1 MKNLNYLLTII
12 LSIVIVTTDLIAQK
26 TYDDSFFQGMEWRNI
41 GPKRGGRSLA
51 ASGSPGRRNEYYF
64 GAVGGGLWK
73 TTDSGQSWKPVTDGQ
88 LMSSSVG
95 AVAVSE
101 TNPDVIYIGMGETE
115 LRGNIMQ
122 GDGVYK
128 STDGGETWR
137 NVGLKDTET
146 IAKVRVHPTNPD
158 IVYVAAL
165 GHPYG
170 KNEERGV
177 FRSKDG
183 GNTWEKIKY
192 ISDQTGAIDLV
203 IDRTNP
209 NVLYA
214 SFWQVYRTAYKMW
227 GGGPECGLYKST
239 DGGDTWTELT
249 KNPGMPEAPIG
260 KIGISVSPVNPQRVF
275 AQVEANEGGLFRSDD
290 GGKTWEKV
298 NNERKLRQR
307 AFYYSRVYADTQDED
322 VVYVLNV
329 RFWKSVDGGKT
340 FDIEIDTPHG
350 DHHDMWIDINDPQ
363 RMIVATDGGGSVS
376 VNGGE
381 TFTDQDYA
389 TSQFY
394 HIMTTK
400 DFPYHV
406 CGAQQ
411 DNSTMCIPSEGWGF
425 KMARGPSNG
434 EYYYP
439 VGGGESGY
447 ITQDPKDLD
456 IFYAGSQGALLTKY
470 NRSNGQIRDLQVYP
484 RFFSGDPSKDLPERW
499 QWTFPIIF
507 SPVDNNR
514 LYTCSQHVWYSTNG
528 GQKWEK
534 ISPDLTI
541 ADPATLDVTG
551 GVITKDMNGPE
562 IYATVFALAP
572 SYHDVNTIWAG
583 SDDGLIH
590 ITRDHGK
597 NWENITPPDMIK
609 DTRVSIIEA
618 SKHTPGTAYVAAKRY
633 QMDDRK
639 PYLWKTSDYG
649 KTWTKIVNGIRED
662 DFLHV
667 IREDPT
673 RPGLLYAGGE
683 HQAWV
688 SFDDGENWQT
698 LQVNMPDTQVT
709 DLSVT
714 EKDLV
719 AGTHGRS
726 VFILD
731 DIAPIRE
738 MSDAV
743 AGKSVHLYKPYTAY
757 RRVQDAV
764 IQYYLKDQADEVKIE
779 VLDER
784 GNLIEEFIGTEPEVM
799 ESNDPSARWLGAL
812 PKAPTTAAGL
822 NRWEWKLRYPGA
834 TSFDGMIIWSA
845 RPQLGPWAPP
855 GNYQVRLTVGQE
867 VQTHSFEIK
876 LDPRQKDVAMADVQE
891 QFKMALQIRDET
903 TKANEAVIQIRDIKG
918 QLEEQVEGASKS
930 LKRTTDQF
938 IEKISA
944 VEQELY
950 QVQNRSNQDPLNFPI
965 KINNRLAYLRKS
977 MESGDGAPTD
987 GARKVFNELQKELKR
1002 YLDQLNYY
1010 LENDLPKVNDALKKS
1025 KKEQVVI

>member
-1 MKNLNYLLTII
+1 MKPVTHFLGFLFLLAFI
-12 LSIVIVTTDLIAQK
+12 SIDIQAQQFDES
-26 TYDDSFFQGMEWRNI
+26 YFNGMEWRNI

-51 ASGSPGRRNEYYF
+51 VSGSPGRRNEYYF

-73 TTDSGQSWKPVTDGQ
+73 TTDSGTSWKPVTDGQ
-88 LMSSSVG
+88 LQSSSVG
-95 AVAVSE
+95 AVAVAE
-101 TNPDVIYIGMGETE
+101 TNPDIIYIGMGETE

-128 STDGGETWR
+128 SVDGGETWR
-137 NVGLKDTET
+137 NVGLKET
-146 IAKVRVHPTNPD
+146 QAIAKVKVHPTNPD

-177 FRSKDG
+177 FRSRDG
-183 GNTWEKIKY
+183 GNTWQKIKY
-192 ISDQTGAIDLV
+192 VSDDTGAIDLV
-203 IDRTNP
+203 IDRNNP
-209 NVLYA
+209 NVIYA

-260 KIGISVSPVNPQRVF
+260 KIGISVSPVNSNRVF

-290 GGKTWEKV
+290 AGKTWERV
-298 NNERKLRQR
+298 NDERKLRQR

-329 RFWKSVDGGKT
+329 DFWKSTDGGKT
-340 FDIEIDTPHG
+340 FDIEIITPHG

-381 TFTDQDYA
+381 TWTGQQYA

-394 HIMTTK
+394 HIMTTM

-425 KMARGPSNG
+425 MQARGPSD
-434 EYYYP
+434 EYYYA

-447 ITQDPKDLD
+447 ISQDPKNLD
-456 IFYAGSQGALLTKY
+456 VFYAGSQGALLTKY
-470 NRSNGQIRDLQVYP
+470 DRSNGQKRDLQVYP
-484 RFFSGDPSKDLPERW
+484 RFFSGDPSADLPERW
-499 QWTFPIIF
+499 QWTFPILF

-514 LYTCSQHVWYSTNG
+514 LYTCSQHVWYSTDG
-528 GQKWEK
+528 GQSWEK

-541 ADPATLDVTG
+541 GDPETLGVTG

-583 SDDGLIH
+583 SDDGLVH
-590 ITRDHGK
+590 ITRDHGA
-597 NWENITPPDMIK
+597 NWENITPPDMVK

-618 SKHTPGTAYVAAKRY
+618 SKHTPGVAYIAAKRY

-639 PYLWKTSDYG
+639 PYIWRTADYG
-649 KTWTKIVNGIRED
+649 KTWTKIVDGIRED

-683 HQAWV
+683 HQTWV
-688 SFDDGENWQT
+688 SWDNGDNWQS
-698 LQVNMPDTQVT
+698 LQINMPDTQVT

-731 DIAPIRE
+731 DLAPIRE
-738 MSDAV
+738 MNAEV
-743 AGKSVHLYKPYTAY
+743 AAKSVYLFKPYYAV

-764 IQYYLKDQADEVKIE
+764 IQYYLADQADEVKIE
-779 VLDER
+779 ILDEA
-784 GNLIEEFIGTEPEVM
+784 GNLVEEFVGTEPELDKK
-799 ESNDPSARWLGAL
+799 NDPGASWFGAL
-812 PKAPTTAAGL
+812 PKDPTTAKGL
-822 NRWEWKLRYPGA
+822 NQWEWKLRYPGA
-834 TSFDGMIIWSA
+834 TEFEGMIIWSA

-855 GNYQVRLTVGQE
+855 GNYQVRLTVGDD
-867 VQTHSFEIK
+867 VQTQMFK
-876 LDPRQKDVAMADVQE
+876 VRLDPRQNDVELADVQE
-891 QFKMALQIRDET
+891 QFELAMQIRNET
-903 TKANEAVIQIRDIKG
+903 TRANEAVIQIREIKG
-918 QLEEQVEGASKS
+918 QLNEQIEGGSKS
-930 LKRTTDQF
+930 LMKTANDF
-938 IEKISA
+938 LEKISA

-950 QVQNRSNQDPLNFPI
+950 QVQNQSPQDPLNFPI
-965 KINNRLAYLRKS
+965 KVNNRLAYLRKS
-977 MESGDGAPTD
+977 LESGDGPPTA
-987 GARKVFNELQKELKR
+987 GQQKVFGELKEELQG
-1002 YLDQLNYY
+1002 YLDALDRHIKN
-1010 LENDLPKVNDALKKS
+1010 ELPKVNDALKKGK
-1025 KKEQVVI
+1025 KKEVVI